1 LFAEEKGKNEG
12 KEIYKKKKEVRIY
25 ILYDGE
31 S

>member
-1 LFAEEKGKNEG
+1 LFAEGKGKNEG
-12 KEIYKKKKEVRIY
+12 KEIYKKKEVRIY